1 MSLGR
6 SIPRFTNLQEVK
18 KNFPR
23 RLVGTNLYNTLFATR
38 HFLDK
43 KGQQA
48 LESQRKKKGWGGGK
62 HALSSF
68 DHPIPRWEDLL
79 ISTIIDMGM
88 RRLTQLVHL
97 KNAANG
103 RALYSLE

>member
-1 MSLGR
+1 M
-6 SIPRFTNLQEVK
+6 
-18 KNFPR
+18 
-23 RLVGTNLYNTLFATR
+23 
-38 HFLDK
+38 
-43 KGQQA
+43 
-48 LESQRKKKGWGGGK
+48 WGGK

-68 DHPIPRWEDLL
+68 DHTIPRWEDLL